1 MEKFKLI
8 QKLKFNSR
16 YVSFSEALFEAKEL
30 KNRIQD
36 KLVNE
41 GLENDF
47 EVIVNVEDRNNSID
61 IRNDNE

>member
-8 QKLKFNSR
+8 QKLHFDSR
-16 YVSFSEALFEAKEL
+16 YVSYTDVLFEAKEL

-47 EVIVNVEDRNNSID
+47 EVIVSIEDYNNSIL
-61 IRNDNE
+61 ITSN